1 MHVSNTINCS
11 GLSTAPT
18 VLRIKQ
24 ALIGLPDSKLPL
36 SVLVDTAC
44 DCARLV
50 SSLGAMAGDV
60 YLASDVRQM
69 PAHLASSR
77 TVSARLT
84 DTIHQAS

>member
-24 ALIGLPDSKLPL
+24 ALIGVPDEKLPL
-36 SVLVDTAC
+36 GVLVDSEC

-50 SSLGAMAGDV
+50 SSLGSTAGDV
-60 YLASDVRQM
+60 YLASDVRQV
-69 PAHLASSR
+69 PAYL
-77 TVSARLT
+77 SAATQRGARSV
-84 DTIHQAS
+84 DTIHQIS